1 MTPHQIILAIGCVLA
16 ICIGQILFK
25 YVGAGIQGVGT
36 PFTTKILALS
46 TIAIAIYAG
55 ATIFWIH
62 LLRFVPLSKAYPY
75 MALSFVIVPILSAI
89 LFKEH
94 LSAKYLL
101 GIAMIVGGIVLIA
114 REA

>member
-1 MTPHQIILAIGCVLA
+1 
-16 ICIGQILFK
+16 
-25 YVGAGIQGVGT
+25 
-36 PFTTKILALS
+36 
-46 TIAIAIYAG
+46 
-55 ATIFWIH
+55 
-62 LLRFVPLSKAYPY
+62 